1 MTTVDPTTGR
11 PYDPDI
17 EPMRPDASLGDLLGE
32 LTGQMGDLF
41 RQEVEL
47 AKVEAKQEAKRAGA
61 GVGMFG
67 AAGAVGLTAL
77 IIASIALAE
86 LIDQALNRALS
97 FALVALAWVIVAAV
111 LMRSGKAKLAAVKP
125 LPETTESLKEDA
137 QWIKT
142 QNS

>member
-11 PYDPDI
+11 PFDPAVQ
-17 EPMRPDASLGDLLGE
+17 PMRPDASLGDLLGE
-32 LTGQMGDLF
+32 LTGQMGELF

-47 AKVEAKQEAKRAGA
+47 AKVEAKQEAKQAGA

-67 AAGAVGLTAL
+67 AAGAVALTAL

-86 LIDQALNRALS
+86 LLDQALNRALS
-97 FALVALAWVIVAAV
+97 FALVAVAWVIVAAV
-111 LMRSGKAKLAAVKP
+111 LMRAGKAKLATVKP
-125 LPETTESLKEDA
+125 LPQTTESLKEDA

>member
-1 MTTVDPTTGR
+1 VTTVDPTTGR
-11 PYDPDI
+11 PYDPEV
-17 EPMRPDASLGDLLGE
+17 EPMRPDASLSDLLGE
-32 LTGQMGDLF
+32 LTGQVGELF

-61 GVGMFG
+61 GVGMLG

-97 FALVALAWVIVAAV
+97 FALVAVAWVIVAAV
-111 LMRSGKAKLAAVKP
+111 LMRAGKAKLAAVKP
-125 LPETTESLKEDA
+125 LPQTTESLKEDA

>member
-11 PYDPDI
+11 PYDPEV
-17 EPMRPDASLGDLLGE
+17 EPMRPDASLSDLLGE
-32 LTGQMGDLF
+32 LTGQMGELF

-61 GVGMFG
+61 GVGMLG

-86 LIDQALNRALS
+86 LIDQALSRALS
-97 FALVALAWVIVAAV
+97 FALVAVAWVIVAAV
-111 LMRSGKAKLAAVKP
+111 LMRAGKAKLAAVKP
-125 LPETTESLKEDA
+125 LPQTTESLKEDA